1 MQSKEKGEGSSRE
14 HTQVI
19 KIELSFF
26 LFYLSIFIIV
36 YYFNNG
42 KEKAQRIMELNTI
55 CRLNKIY

>member
-1 MQSKEKGEGSSRE
+1 MQSKEKGEGTSRE

-26 LFYLSIFIIV
+26 LFYLSIFVIV

-42 KEKAQRIMELNTI
+42 KEKCSKNNGAKYYL
-55 CRLNKIY
+55 